1 MFYFNKNIGGF
12 VRKKIWEKIKVDRK
26 IIEYFLAGKSATEI
40 QKTFQKGK
48 GYILSVRD
56 KAVEY
61 NYIEEIIPGEKKYKP
76 RRCHFSSFSGLHY
89 TFLCADT
96 CIKLTGQYLI

>member
-76 RRCHFSSFSGLHY
+76 GIKRMPPFPESPF
-89 TFLCADT
+89 AIIDT
-96 CIKLTGQYLI
+96 KSEKAIETDK